1 MKLNDQSQTQSSGY
15 DDKRNSSYGG
25 SDISSSNDSSLN
37 EDQMSGNSAGGY
49 GGPRDFSN
57 SGLRSSGGQ
66 QSQEEDKSSGH
77 ESLIGQGLKAAKGF
91 VKKED

>member
-1 MKLNDQSQTQSSGY
+1 
-15 DDKRNSSYGG
+15 
-25 SDISSSNDSSLN
+25 
-37 EDQMSGNSAGGY
+37 MSGNSAGGY